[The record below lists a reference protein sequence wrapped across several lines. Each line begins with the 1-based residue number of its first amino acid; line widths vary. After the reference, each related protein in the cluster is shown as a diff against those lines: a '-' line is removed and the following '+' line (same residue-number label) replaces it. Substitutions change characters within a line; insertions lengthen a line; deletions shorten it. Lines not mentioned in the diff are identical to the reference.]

1 MVEIP
6 ITLLADE
13 KGYFDRECPRCESVF
28 KIYMIDWKEKVN
40 DEEVHCPKCGCTESA
55 DKMWTQ
61 EQVAGMKE
69 IIASWALNHI
79 TNELGKSFRSLENST
94 KGNRHFQIK
103 YKPGK
108 KITFSNNPIGQ
119 RDEWEL
125 EISCPECSTKYS
137 TIGPAYFCPCCRH
150 NPIIETFEKSIL
162 RIERMISS
170 LPEMNEAFTKI
181 TSKTE
186 ANDMTDAM
194 LEKTVGEIVSVFQH
208 YASYLHEN
216 FTGKKSR
223 TNDFQI
229 IKKGS
234 DLFNNGTGYGYCAFI
249 DEEELIYLNTMFQK
263 RHLLEHNGGYVD
275 TKYLEKTGDKYY
287 KDGQRLVLHESEV
300 LRFCSIVQKLGE
312 GLKTIKAR
320 S

>member
-1 MVEIP
+1 MVEIQLRYLLMRKD
-6 ITLLADE
+6 TLTENVLDV
-13 KGYFDRECPRCESVF
+13 SVF

-125 EISCPECSTKYS
+125 EFL
-137 TIGPAYFCPCCRH
+137 AL
-150 NPIIETFEKSIL
+150 NAVL
-162 RIERMISS
+162 
-170 LPEMNEAFTKI
+170 N
-181 TSKTE
+181 
-186 ANDMTDAM
+186 
-194 LEKTVGEIVSVFQH
+194 IVQL
-208 YASYLHEN
+208 ALHI
-216 FTGKKSR
+216 FA
-223 TNDFQI
+223 
-229 IKKGS
+229 
-234 DLFNNGTGYGYCAFI
+234 LV
-249 DEEELIYLNTMFQK
+249 
-263 RHLLEHNGGYVD
+263 VD
-275 TKYLEKTGDKYY
+275 TIL
-287 KDGQRLVLHESEV
+287 
-300 LRFCSIVQKLGE
+300 
-312 GLKTIKAR
+312 
-320 S
+320 